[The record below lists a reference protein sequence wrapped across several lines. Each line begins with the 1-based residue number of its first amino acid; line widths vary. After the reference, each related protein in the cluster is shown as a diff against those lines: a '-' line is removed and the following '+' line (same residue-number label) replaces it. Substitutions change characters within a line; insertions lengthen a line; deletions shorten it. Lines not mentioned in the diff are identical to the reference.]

1 MRTQGGKI
9 TVLAEKNVDVDGHGR
24 SAWGKADKGEGGE
37 GVCAEAGSS
46 PGVR

>member
-24 SAWGKADKGEGGE
+24 SGEKQTKVKAVK
-37 GVCAEAGSS
+37 VCAQKQAALLG
-46 PGVR
+46 